1 MRSPTLFSFLFF
13 VIGLMSAQVDYVD
26 DTQAVLDLL
35 HTEKEKHRL
44 NLTKNPS
51 QSYSILSRL
60 QDLGDRSFVLSEI
73 QDSRSLN
80 EVEKVALLAREAW
93 YTNDFFKMEK
103 LLSELSE
110 FQKEDVKVQRLLA
123 TLEIEAWELENAEVR
138 TRNIWKQNKEDLET
152 ELVLARTLIL
162 QKKYEEALTIAED
175 RIAKNPDQSAGYFM
189 KADVYFWNQNPDKAE
204 MALKQGLQIDPLN
217 ADARFYYGY
226 AIWRRIDATQ
236 IDDMVA
242 QWEIALALNPLH
254 FQTHWHMGNGH
265 TNKTFVDYADPNEE
279 EIRLKLGKAD
289 SLFTNGNKYQALA
302 HIKQVA
308 SDYPTS
314 VIPDMHYASILYS
327 DFDAENRK
335 ANLAEAANIFLN
347 ILKTKEHYGPAH
359 NGLSAVIKSQRIPYL
374 SSFEATQNA
383 LLHADITNLDDMLE
397 LFPDVAYYPGDIAK
411 GMVWNQLYTS
421 VVYFPFLVAQ
431 DRSFIIPPLHEDLAI
446 AMNNSYF
453 RYNTTFDNR
462 QWMDI
467 RGVGSGAASIEYTER
482 GAYGERNVL
491 LHEYVH
497 LFHMLVTTDEQ
508 NRKIRELYYNAMEN
522 DLTLDYYSQNNESE
536 YFAQTYPAYF
546 EEVKVHPLDFK
557 SINNTSDLKRKDPE
571 MYAFLDD
578 LVAKEKAYLNG
589 DEKAMASNWA
599 QVYVNLANK
608 SVREN
613 SQKVYKKLQTAL
625 EYDPRYLPAHL
636 AYAKQLL
643 REKKYDEAY
652 AKLGQAKHIDS
663 NYAPIYMVEAEWL
676 KATKPEAINEH
687 ASLYKKAYDMET
699 DYMEKANNSGVLRSF
714 YYNHALLPEALVT
727 AEEYVKNG
735 SSISTYLRDRKEA
748 AASFSAWQRAL
759 LGEEEQIEVLADL
772 VSQRPHNYTMR
783 VQLAEALLA
792 NQKYDEVVEVLLP
805 SYKNLQASRVNRTD
819 FELLLAEAYQGL
831 REKEKMQNYLERI
844 LEGDMEKMNLDS
856 LYKLRL
862 ASFLVRQGEV
872 EKALSYIKDL
882 SMNGNSQIQA
892 SLSFVEAQVALEQA
906 KETEAIRLL
915 KQSLE
920 KNPYHVDAI
929 KTLEILAVKN
939 TEAQKLWEDYKGNI
953 HH

>member
-1 MRSPTLFSFLFF
+1 MRTSTLFTLLFF
-13 VIGLMSAQVDYVD
+13 VIGLASAQIDYVD

-35 HTEKEKHRL
+35 DIEKEKYRL

-51 QSYSILSRL
+51 QSYSILARL
-60 QDLGDRSFVLSEI
+60 QDLGDRDFVLSEI
-73 QDSRSLN
+73 KGSKSLS
-80 EVEKVALLAREAW
+80 EMERTALLAREAW
-93 YTNDFFKMEK
+93 YTNDLFKMEK
-103 LLSELSE
+103 LLSELTES
-110 FQKEDVKVQRLLA
+110 QKEDAKVLRLLA
-123 TLEIEAWELENAEVR
+123 TLAIEAWELEKAEVI
-138 TRNIWKQNKEDLET
+138 TKNIWQQNKEDLET

-162 QKKYEEALTIAED
+162 QKKYEEALAIAED
-175 RIAKNPDQSAGYFM
+175 RIANNPDQSSGYFM
-189 KADVYFWNQNPDKAE
+189 KADVYFWNQNPEKAE
-204 MALKQGLQIDPLN
+204 VALKQGLQIDPLN

-236 IDDMVA
+236 INDMVA

-265 TNKTFVDYADPNEE
+265 TNKTFVDYADSKEE
-279 EIRLKLGKAD
+279 EIRLKLEKAD
-289 SLFTNGNKYQALA
+289 SLFTNGNKSKALA

-308 SDYPTS
+308 SDYPNS
-314 VIPDMHYASILYS
+314 VIPEMHYASILYS
-327 DFDAENRK
+327 DFDAENRE

-347 ILKTKEHYGPAH
+347 ILKIKEHYGPAH

-374 SSFEATQNA
+374 SSFESTQNA
-383 LLHADITNLDDMLE
+383 LLNADITNLEDMLE
-397 LFPDVAYYPGDIAK
+397 LFPDIAYYPGDIAK

-421 VVYFPFLVAQ
+421 VVYFPFLVEQ
-431 DRSFIIPPLHEDLAI
+431 NRSFIIPPLHEDLAI

-508 NRKIRELYYNAMEN
+508 NRKIRALYYNAMEN

-557 SINNTSDLKRKDPE
+557 SINNTSDLKRKDPD
-571 MYAFLDD
+571 MYAFLDG
-578 LVAKEKAYLNG
+578 LVAKEKAYLDG

-599 QVYVNLANK
+599 QVHVNQSNRA
-608 SVREN
+608 VRGNPKE
-613 SQKVYKKLQTAL
+613 VYKHLQTAL
-625 EYDPRYLPAHL
+625 EYDPKYLPAHL

-643 REKKYDEAY
+643 REKKYNESY
-652 AKLGQAKHIDS
+652 AKLDEAKNIDS
-663 NYAPIYMVEAEWL
+663 SYAPIYMVEAEWL
-676 KATKPEAINEH
+676 KATKPTAIKEH
-687 ASLYKKAYDMET
+687 AALYKKAYDMET
-699 DYMEKANNSGVLRSF
+699 DYMEKANNSGVLRTF
-714 YYNHALLPEALVT
+714 YYNHALLSEALET
-727 AEEYVKNG
+727 ADEYVKNG

-748 AASFSAWQRAL
+748 SASFSAWQRAL
-759 LGEEEQIEVLADL
+759 LGEEDQLQILAHL

-783 VQLAEALLA
+783 VQFAEVLLA
-792 NQKYDEVVEVLLP
+792 HQKYDEVVEVLLP

-831 REKEKMQNYLERI
+831 GDKEQMQNYLDKI
-844 LEGDMEKMNLDS
+844 LEGDMEKINLDP

-862 ASFLVRQGEV
+862 ASFLVRQGEID
-872 EKALSYIKDL
+872 KALSYTKGLNTND
-882 SMNGNSQIQA
+882 NSQIQA
-892 SLSFVEAQVALEQA
+892 SLSFVEAQVALEQG
-906 KETEAIRLL
+906 KEPNAIGLL
-915 KQSLE
+915 KQSLNR
-920 KNPYHVDAI
+920 NPYHVNAI
-929 KTLEILAVKN
+929 KTLEILAVNN
-939 TEAQKLWEDYKGNI
+939 TEAKKLWKDYKGNI
-953 HH
+953 QH